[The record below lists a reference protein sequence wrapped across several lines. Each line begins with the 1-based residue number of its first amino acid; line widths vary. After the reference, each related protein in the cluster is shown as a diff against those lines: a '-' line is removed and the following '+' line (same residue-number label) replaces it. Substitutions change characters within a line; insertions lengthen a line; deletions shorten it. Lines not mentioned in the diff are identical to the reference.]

1 MMNYGKALRI
11 ARAIAGV
18 KQNELAAKAKV
29 SHSYISL
36 IEKGARRPSTRA
48 IAKMCKGLHIPEPL
62 FAMLAADK
70 ADVKGIGDKEFE
82 TLGLYLARF
91 LVRHERDRKH
101 EKRRRKP

>member
-1 MMNYGKALRI
+1 MNYGKALRI

-18 KQNELAAKAKV
+18 NQKELARRARV

-48 IAKMCKGLHIPEPL
+48 IAKMCRELHIPEPL

-70 ADVKGIGDKEFE
+70 ADLKDMSDNEFE
-82 TLGLYLARF
+82 TFGLYLARF
-91 LVRHERDRKH
+91 IARDERHGKRD
-101 EKRRRKP
+101 KRRLP

>member
-1 MMNYGKALRI
+1 MNYGKALRI

-18 KQNELAAKAKV
+18 KQNELAARAKV

-48 IAKMCKGLHIPEPL
+48 ITKMCRALHIPEPL
-62 FAMLAADK
+62 FAMLAAEK
-70 ADVKGIGDKEFE
+70 ADVKDIGDKEFE

-91 LVRHERDRKH
+91 LARDERDRKH
-101 EKRRRKP
+101 DRRRRVT

>member
-1 MMNYGKALRI
+1 MNYGKALRI

-18 KQNELAAKAKV
+18 KQNELAAKV

-48 IAKMCKGLHIPEPL
+48 IAKMCRGLHIPEPL
-62 FAMLAADK
+62 FAMLAAEK
-70 ADVKGIGDKEFE
+70 ADVKDIGNKEFE

-91 LVRHERDRKH
+91 LARDERDRKH
-101 EKRRRKP
+101 SRRRRVT